1 MNSELPDKLIS
12 KSLTKQYSSSWKMLE
27 ASIASVTDENWHSGV
42 GKWFFS
48 LTAYH
53 VIETPQF
60 YMDSDPDAMKWGG
73 HAGIEWEN
81 GIDIKNDVLPKLTK
95 DLVKS
100 YLIETREK
108 LTSLFRSMTNQDLQ
122 KTDGFHWFDSIFEKM
137 VYLLRHN
144 MHHIGELSRTL
155 RDWDCEPVKWS

>member
-1 MNSELPDKLIS
+1 MNSELSSKLIS
-12 KSLTKQYSSSWKMLE
+12 KSLTGQFSRSWKMLE
-27 ASIASVTDENWHSGV
+27 AAIASVTDEKWHSGV

-53 VIETPQF
+53 VIETAQF
-60 YMDSDPDAMKWGG
+60 YMGSDPDAMKWGG
-73 HAGIEWEN
+73 KAGFDWKE
-81 GIDIKNDVLPKLTK
+81 GIDVKKKILPKLTK

-100 YLIETREK
+100 YLTETREK
-108 LTSLFRSMTNQDLQ
+108 LNSLLSSMTNQDLQ
-122 KTDGFHWFDSIFEKM
+122 QVDGFHWFDSIFEKM

-155 RDWDCEPVKWS
+155 RDWDCEPVKWC